1 MVFVEVFRL
10 LVAVCGALVGLAAG
24 NHYAAT
30 AVGRSTGAAIGVL
43 VGYVVGGVVGRL
55 TPEECVRRPDRFVTF
70 LPPSCSQ
77 GCCSAAW
84 AC

>member
-55 TPEECVRRPDRFVTF
+55 TH
-70 LPPSCSQ
+70 
-77 GCCSAAW
+77 
-84 AC
+84 